1 MKFNTEKGG
10 RRPSDL
16 TFTMPSEC
24 EIFSGGLRELSC
36 ITHQLGKC
44 DLEPKS
50 GFPDATGS
58 HPVVH
63 NGKLTVI

>member
-1 MKFNTEKGG
+1 MKFMFERGG
-10 RRPSDL
+10 RPPSDL

-24 EIFSGGLRELSC
+24 EVFSGGLREPSR
-36 ITHQLGKC
+36 ITHQFDKC

-58 HPVVH
+58 HPLVV
-63 NGKLTVI
+63 LIEPL

>member
-1 MKFNTEKGG
+1 MTERRRG
-10 RRPSDL
+10 RPPSDL
-16 TFTMPSEC
+16 MFTVPSEC
-24 EIFSGGLRELSC
+24 EIFSGGLWELSRIIGRYIY

-58 HPVVH
+58 HLV
-63 NGKLTVI
+63 T